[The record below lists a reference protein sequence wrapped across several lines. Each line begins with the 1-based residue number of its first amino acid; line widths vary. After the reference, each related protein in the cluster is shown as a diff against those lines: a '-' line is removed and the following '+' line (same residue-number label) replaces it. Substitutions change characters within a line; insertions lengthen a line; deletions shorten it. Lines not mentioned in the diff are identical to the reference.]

1 MKNGTQEFME
11 FTIDW
16 MLLRMQRI
24 VNKPIHFIALTFF
37 VMFLI
42 YTVTSL
48 LPILG
53 ESVIEVKKHMNTDVI
68 HF

>member
-1 MKNGTQEFME
+1 MKYTVQVFKEV
-11 FTIDW
+11 TIDW

-53 ESVIEVKKHMNTDVI
+53 ESVLEVKKHMNTDVI
-68 HF
+68 RF

>member
-53 ESVIEVKKHMNTDVI
+53 ESVLEVKKHINTDVI
-68 HF
+68 RF

>member
-53 ESVIEVKKHMNTDVI
+53 ESVIEVKKHMNTDGI
-68 HF
+68 RF

>member
-53 ESVIEVKKHMNTDVI
+53 ESVIEVKKHINTDVI
-68 HF
+68 RF